1 MRIAIGLP
9 TRGRNITAESLLEW
23 AVRADQG
30 PFTSLGVADRVVTSA
45 QEPLIALAVAAG
57 ATKRIRLMTSVM
69 LTPTHETT
77 LLARQAASLDA
88 LSNGRF
94 TMGVGVGV
102 RQDDYLATG
111 FDFHRRGRLLD
122 EQLAKLRRIWNGEP
136 AEEGIGP
143 IGPAAARPGGPEV
156 LIGGYLPVVARRV
169 AAWGDGFM
177 SPGGGDP
184 GKMAELW
191 KQILAAWSAA
201 GRPGSPRWVTGSYYS
216 LGPKA
221 EENADAYI
229 QANYGFRPELV
240 KRSRANIPTTR
251 QALRDQIRRRE
262 DMGATEYLLRPVV
275 EEVPALDALAE
286 AVAGIAEL

>member
-9 TRGRNITAESLLEW
+9 TRGRGVTAASLVEW
-23 AVRADQG
+23 AIRADQG
-30 PFTSLGVADRVVTSA
+30 PFSTLGVSDRVVTNA

-57 ATKRIRLMTSVM
+57 ATRRIGLMTAVM

-88 LSNGRF
+88 LSGGRF
-94 TMGVGVGV
+94 SMGVGVGV
-102 RQDDYLATG
+102 RTDDYDVTG
-111 FDFHRRGRLLD
+111 FDFHRRGALLE
-122 EQLAKLRRIWNGEP
+122 EQLATLRRIWAGEP
-136 AEEGIGP
+136 VAEGIGP
-143 IGPAAARPGGPEV
+143 IGPAPARPGGPEV

-184 GKMAELW
+184 EKMAALW
-191 KQILAAWSAA
+191 RQIEAAWDAA
-201 GRPGSPRWVTGSYYS
+201 GRAGRPRWVTGSYYS
-216 LGPKA
+216 LGPRA

-229 QANYGFRPELV
+229 QASYGFSPDLV
-240 KRSRANIPTTR
+240 KRNRGNIPTTP
-251 QALRDQIRRRE
+251 QSLRDQIRRRE

-275 EEVPALDALAE
+275 EDLTALDELAD
-286 AVAGIAEL
+286 AVASIADA

>member
-9 TRGRNITAESLLEW
+9 TRGRNVTAESLVEW
-23 AVRADQG
+23 AIRADEG
-30 PFTSLGVADRVVTSA
+30 PFASLGVADRVVTHA
-45 QEPLIALAVAAG
+45 QEPLIALGVAAG

-111 FDFHRRGRLLD
+111 FDFHERGRLLD
-122 EQLAKLRRIWNGEP
+122 EQLTKLRRIWAGEP
-136 AEEGIGP
+136 AAEGIGP
-143 IGPAAARPGGPEV
+143 IGPAPARPGGPEV
-156 LIGGYLPVVARRV
+156 LVGGYLPVVARRV
-169 AAWGDGFM
+169 ATWGDGFM

-184 GKMAELW
+184 EKMAALW
-191 KQILAAWSAA
+191 QQILVAWAES
-201 GRPGSPRWVTGSYYS
+201 GRPGQPRWVAGSYYS
-216 LGPKA
+216 LGPRA

-229 QANYGFRPELV
+229 QANYGFNLDLV
-240 KRSRANIPTTR
+240 ARSRANIPTTR
-251 QALRDQIRRRE
+251 QALLDQIRRRE
-262 DMGATEYLLRPVV
+262 DMGASEYLLRPVV
-275 EEVPALDALAE
+275 EELSALDALAD
-286 AVAGIAEL
+286 AVAGIAEV